1 MTLTLERKSVVAIFI
16 FVWTCTSYAMSRI
29 ISESSITKQHEEWM
43 AIHGRV
49 YADNAEKVK
58 RQQIFKENLEFIDN
72 HNKQGNKRYNLS
84 LNTFADLTN
93 QEFLASH
100 TGTIFNPSTEPSNI
114 NNNLGYQNVSL
125 SHIEPSLDWRDRGAV
140 NPIKYQGTC
149 NSCWAFSAVAAVEGI
164 TKIRKGNLISLSEQ
178 QLVDCANNDG
188 CNKCIG

>member
-1 MTLTLERKSVVAIFI
+1 MALTLERKSVVAIFI
-16 FVWTCTSYAMSRI
+16 FFWTCTSYAMSRI

-58 RQQIFKENLEFIDN
+58 RQQIFKENLEFIEN

-84 LNTFADLTN
+84 LNPFADLKN

-100 TGTIFNPSTEPSNI
+100 TGALYNPSTEPSNI
-114 NNNLGYQNVSL
+114 NDNLGYQNVSL
-125 SHIEPSLDWRDRGAV
+125 SDIEPSLDWRDRGAV

-149 NSCWAFSAVAAVEGI
+149 GTFLYLINAKSIVTMPFKYQF
-164 TKIRKGNLISLSEQ
+164 TKKNVKIASFDVVFI
-178 QLVDCANNDG
+178 
-188 CNKCIG
+188 